1 MLTSTQRVI
10 SYTNFKPIF
19 ADRNLDKYGFKLNAG
34 ILAWTSL
41 SRLQNQRREMYSQHQ
56 SQSQSHPG
64 KSKRKEQSR
73 TRLAKAKMIS
83 VATPMFAEKG
93 YGATSIS
100 EIEIKANV
108 KRGMLVYHFKTK
120 RNLWME
126 VADHVFAPVVA
137 KRWEEKAQESLT
149 KHTSPKEKV
158 EKLIREYV
166 RTAAEFP
173 EIDHFYRKVSCETS
187 WRLEYLVTNYLRP
200 EKDYLEQINAETL
213 WQDPRDLMHWYY
225 ILYSSCSAIFSS
237 APECRVLFGI
247 NSLDK
252 EIVEHYA
259 DILVNLLL
267 NNSLKTS

>member
-1 MLTSTQRVI
+1 
-10 SYTNFKPIF
+10 
-19 ADRNLDKYGFKLNAG
+19 
-34 ILAWTSL
+34 
-41 SRLQNQRREMYSQHQ
+41 MYSQAQH
-56 SQSQSHPG
+56 HPG
-64 KSKRKEQSR
+64 EPKRKEQSR
-73 TRLAKAKMIS
+73 TRLAKAKMIR

-93 YGATSIS
+93 YGATSVS

-126 VADHVFAPVVA
+126 VADRVFAPVA
-137 KRWEEKAQESLT
+137 KRWEEKLQGSLAQH
-149 KHTSPKEKV
+149 KSPKEKV
-158 EKLIREYV
+158 EILIRDYV

-173 EIDHFYRKVSCETS
+173 EIGHFYRKVSCERS
-187 WRLEYLVTNYLRP
+187 WRLEYLVTNYLQP

-237 APECRVLFGI
+237 APECKMQFGI

-252 EIVEHYA
+252 EIVEHHA

-267 NNSLKTS
+267 NNSPKPS

>member
-1 MLTSTQRVI
+1 
-10 SYTNFKPIF
+10 
-19 ADRNLDKYGFKLNAG
+19 
-34 ILAWTSL
+34 
-41 SRLQNQRREMYSQHQ
+41 MYSQAQH
-56 SQSQSHPG
+56 HPG

-126 VADHVFAPVVA
+126 VADRVFAPVA
-137 KRWEEKAQESLT
+137 KRWEEKSQGSLAQH
-149 KHTSPKEKV
+149 KSPKEKV
-158 EKLIREYV
+158 EILIRDYV

-173 EIDHFYRKVSCETS
+173 EIGHFYRKVSCERS
-187 WRLEYLVTNYLRP
+187 WRLEYLVTNYLQP

-213 WQDPRDLMHWYY
+213 WQDPKDLMHWYY
-225 ILYSSCSAIFSS
+225 ILYSSCTAIFSS
-237 APECRVLFGI
+237 APECKMQFGI
-247 NSLDK
+247 NSLD
-252 EIVEHYA
+252 EDIVEHHA

-267 NNSLKTS
+267 NNSPKPS

>member
-1 MLTSTQRVI
+1 
-10 SYTNFKPIF
+10 
-19 ADRNLDKYGFKLNAG
+19 
-34 ILAWTSL
+34 
-41 SRLQNQRREMYSQHQ
+41 MYSQAQH
-56 SQSQSHPG
+56 HPG

-73 TRLAKAKMIS
+73 TRLAKAKIIK

-126 VADHVFAPVVA
+126 VADHVFAPVT
-137 KRWEEKAQESLT
+137 KRWEEKAPGSLAQH
-149 KHTSPKEKV
+149 KSPKEKV
-158 EKLIREYV
+158 EILIRDYV

-173 EIDHFYRKVSCETS
+173 EIGHLYRRVSCEMS
-187 WRLEYLVTNYLRP
+187 WRLEYLVTNYLQP

-237 APECRVLFGI
+237 APECKMQFGI

-252 EIVEHYA
+252 EIVEHHA

-267 NNSLKTS
+267 NKSLETS

>member
-1 MLTSTQRVI
+1 
-10 SYTNFKPIF
+10 
-19 ADRNLDKYGFKLNAG
+19 
-34 ILAWTSL
+34 
-41 SRLQNQRREMYSQHQ
+41 MYSQAQH
-56 SQSQSHPG
+56 HPG
-64 KSKRKEQSR
+64 KPKRKEQSR

-126 VADHVFAPVVA
+126 VADRVFAPVA
-137 KRWEEKAQESLT
+137 KRWEEKSEGSLAQH
-149 KHTSPKEKV
+149 KSPKEKV
-158 EKLIREYV
+158 EILIRDYV

-173 EIDHFYRKVSCETS
+173 EIGHFYRKVSCETS
-187 WRLEYLVTNYLRP
+187 WRLEYLVTNYLQP

-237 APECRVLFGI
+237 APECKMQFGI

-252 EIVEHYA
+252 DIVEHHA

-267 NNSLKTS
+267 NNSPKPS

>member
-1 MLTSTQRVI
+1 
-10 SYTNFKPIF
+10 
-19 ADRNLDKYGFKLNAG
+19 
-34 ILAWTSL
+34 
-41 SRLQNQRREMYSQHQ
+41 MYSQAQHH
-56 SQSQSHPG
+56 SG
-64 KSKRKEQSR
+64 KPKRKEQSR

-126 VADHVFAPVVA
+126 VADRVFAPVA
-137 KRWEEKAQESLT
+137 KRWEEKSQGSLAQH
-149 KHTSPKEKV
+149 KSPKEKV
-158 EKLIREYV
+158 EILIRDYV

-173 EIDHFYRKVSCETS
+173 EIGHFYRKVSCERS
-187 WRLEYLVTNYLRP
+187 WRLEYLVTNYLQP

-237 APECRVLFGI
+237 APECKMQFGI
-247 NSLDK
+247 NSLD
-252 EIVEHYA
+252 EDIVEHHA

-267 NNSLKTS
+267 NNSPKPS

>member
-1 MLTSTQRVI
+1 
-10 SYTNFKPIF
+10 
-19 ADRNLDKYGFKLNAG
+19 
-34 ILAWTSL
+34 
-41 SRLQNQRREMYSQHQ
+41 MYSQAQH
-56 SQSQSHPG
+56 HPG
-64 KSKRKEQSR
+64 KPKRKEQSR
-73 TRLAKAKMIS
+73 TRLAKARIIR
-83 VATPMFAEKG
+83 VATAMFAEKG
-93 YGATSIS
+93 YGATSVS

-126 VADHVFAPVVA
+126 VADLVFAPVA
-137 KRWEEKAQESLT
+137 KRWEDKLQGSLAQH
-149 KHTSPKEKV
+149 KSPKEKM
-158 EKLIREYV
+158 EILIRDYV

-173 EIDHFYRKVSCETS
+173 EIGHFYRKVCCETS
-187 WRLEYLVTNYLRP
+187 WRLEYLVTNYLQP

-237 APECRVLFGI
+237 APECKMQFGI

-252 EIVEHYA
+252 EIVEHHA

-267 NNSLKTS
+267 NNSLKPS

>member
-1 MLTSTQRVI
+1 
-10 SYTNFKPIF
+10 
-19 ADRNLDKYGFKLNAG
+19 
-34 ILAWTSL
+34 
-41 SRLQNQRREMYSQHQ
+41 MYSQAQH
-56 SQSQSHPG
+56 HPG
-64 KSKRKEQSR
+64 KPKRKEQSR
-73 TRLAKAKMIS
+73 TRLAKARMIR

-93 YGATSIS
+93 YGATSVS

-126 VADHVFAPVVA
+126 VADLVFAPVA
-137 KRWEEKAQESLT
+137 KRWEDKLQGSLAQH
-149 KHTSPKEKV
+149 KSPKEKV
-158 EKLIREYV
+158 EILIRDYV

-173 EIDHFYRKVSCETS
+173 EIGHFYRKVSCETS
-187 WRLEYLVTNYLRP
+187 WRLEYLVTNYLQP

-237 APECRVLFGI
+237 APECKMQFGI

-252 EIVEHYA
+252 EIVEHHA

-267 NNSLKTS
+267 NNSLKPS